1 MYGKKLLMA
10 LILLASTTILSAQ
23 QQKVSSA
30 IQETTPLS
38 KDYNKIPFVFLNAGD
53 LQELVRD
60 IQVTGETK
68 DIVKSPG
75 LPYTIRL
82 YFEKQKS
89 QKEFEIHEFRNHYV
103 QVMTGTTQFE
113 IGGDPLDAR
122 ILENGER
129 LAQNVKGSKL
139 VTLGVGD
146 VLVIPMGT
154 PHRRITTE
162 SAVYLMTTIVAP
174 KPVPTK

>member
-1 MYGKKLLMA
+1 MKFNTLLFT
-10 LILLASTTILSAQ
+10 LLLFTTILSAQ
-23 QQKVSSA
+23 QQKEVST
-30 IQETTPLS
+30 IKETTPLS
-38 KDYNKIPFVFLNAGD
+38 MDYNKIPFVFLSAGD
-53 LQELVRD
+53 LQELVRE

-68 DIVKSPG
+68 DIVKTPG
-75 LPYTIRL
+75 LPFSIRM

-89 QKEFEIHEFRNHYV
+89 QKEFEIHKSKNHIV

-113 IGGDPLDAR
+113 IGGEPLDAR
-122 ILENGER
+122 MVENGEQ
-129 LAQNVKGSKL
+129 LAQTVKGSKL

-162 SAVYLMTTIVAP
+162 SAVYIMTTIVAS
-174 KPVPTK
+174 KPVSTK